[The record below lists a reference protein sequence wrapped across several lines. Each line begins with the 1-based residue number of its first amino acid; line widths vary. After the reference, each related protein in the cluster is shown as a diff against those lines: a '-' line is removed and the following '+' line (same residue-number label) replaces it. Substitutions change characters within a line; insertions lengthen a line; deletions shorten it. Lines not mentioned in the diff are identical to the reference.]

1 MSSRKTKSLIGLA
14 FSSVW
19 IIVGLYLA
27 FLWFVCRV
35 YVPDG
40 NSLLLRYK
48 GPLLSTAASPPPG
61 RLAAEGE
68 QGVLQEMRGPGRH
81 FYNPIY
87 WERKTVPDEVVL
99 PGQIAVVTS
108 KVGKPL
114 PPGEFLV
121 DGDLDGD
128 DRVTHKGILRKVF
141 GPGRY
146 RANPYAFEFK
156 IVAREVTNFGNQ
168 EKTSGWVEIPAG
180 YVGVITM
187 QTGNPAL
194 GLIAGIQDKVLQPGL
209 YPINPKEQQIDI
221 INVGYRETSIQ
232 VKKMVGSDGTP
243 TYDDH
248 GEPLAIAET
257 GINFP
262 SNDGFDIQLDFSA
275 IWGVMPEDAAPIV
288 RMFGNISAV
297 EEKVIEPQSES
308 ICRNNGSKMGA
319 VELLVGESREGF
331 QTAVSE
337 EFQRVL
343 ADKNIAL
350 LYGLV
355 RHIYIPQDVRE
366 PIQRGYV
373 SDELRLTRDEETKTA
388 RIEANLREAE
398 SKVELEAERVRV
410 DTDRLRANVMAE
422 GEKKARE
429 IEAATT
435 QLVAEID
442 RETAELDAKKT
453 IMLGRAEAGA
463 KQISA
468 EATADK
474 FRLAVQAF
482 GSPTAFNKWEFAEQ
496 LPESLDLKLFYAG
509 EGTLWT
515 DLQNI
520 TPTIPLKAS
529 K

>member
-1 MSSRKTKSLIGLA
+1 MSSRNSKTLIGFG
-14 FSSVW
+14 FSLLW
-19 IIVGLYLA
+19 IVIGLYLA

-35 YVPDG
+35 YVPEG

-48 GPLLSTAASPPPG
+48 GPLIGSAASPEPG

-87 WERKTVPDEVVL
+87 WERKIVPDEVVL

-108 KVGKPL
+108 KVGNAL

-128 DRVTHKGILRKVF
+128 DRATEKGILRKVF

-156 IVAREVTNFGNQ
+156 IVSREVTNFGNQ

-187 QTGNPAL
+187 QTGNKLL
-194 GLIAGIQDKVLQPGL
+194 GLSPGIQDKVLQPGL
-209 YPINPKEQQIDI
+209 YPINPKEQQIDV

-232 VKKMVGSDGTP
+232 VEKMVDRDGKP
-243 TYDDH
+243 TFDDQ
-248 GEPLAIAET
+248 GEPLAIADT

-275 IWGVMPEDAAPIV
+275 IWGVMPENAAQIV

-331 QTAVSE
+331 QTSVST
-337 EFQRVL
+337 EFQDVL
-343 ADKNIAL
+343 LEKNISL

-355 RHIYIPQDVRE
+355 RHIYIPQEVRE
-366 PIQRGYV
+366 PIQKGYV
-373 SDELRLTRDEETKTA
+373 SDELRLTRDQETKTA

-398 SKVELEAERVRV
+398 SQVDLEAERIRV
-410 DTDRLRANVMAE
+410 DTDRMRANVMAE
-422 GEKKARE
+422 GEKKANE
-429 IEAATT
+429 IEAQTK
-435 QLVAEID
+435 QLVAAID
-442 RETAELDAKKT
+442 RETAELEAQKE
-453 IMLGRAEAGA
+453 IMLGRAESGA
-463 KQISA
+463 KQMSA

-515 DLQNI
+515 DLENI
-520 TPTIPLKAS
+520 TPTLPLKAA